1 MTISSQSTN
10 SSDGDGT
17 AASSGIPLEESKA
30 ICLALTSQLLNKETQ
45 FKVAKD
51 SMNSAYML
59 DHLYY
64 LSLFKDFEGF

>member
-45 FKVAKD
+45 FKVA
-51 SMNSAYML
+51 
-59 DHLYY
+59 
-64 LSLFKDFEGF
+64 